1 MIISINIVPPIAP
14 DIIGKALVWEL
25 VAVGTV
31 LLVIGGGDEI
41 DIVDDT
47 RDKSRELVYLVVDD
61 TIVTVGNVVYDDPL
75 ALDTVIILNNE
86 N

>member
-1 MIISINIVPPIAP
+1 M
-14 DIIGKALVWEL
+14 
-25 VAVGTV
+25 
-31 LLVIGGGDEI
+31 IGGGDEI